1 MYSFVTAHLMWRGW
15 IQSRR
20 LDVEITMIGALISL
34 IVYVIIL
41 AVLYWLVNYVLDN
54 FPLPEPANR
63 IVRVAVVIII
73 VLAAIH
79 LVLGVFG
86 IAGFETPRLIRGM

>member
-1 MYSFVTAHLMWRGW
+1 
-15 IQSRR
+15 
-20 LDVEITMIGALISL
+20 MIGALISL

-41 AVLYWLVNYVLDN
+41 AALWWLVNYVLDN

-73 VLAAIH
+73 VLIAVYV
-79 LVLGVFG
+79 LLGVFG
-86 IAGFETPRLIRGM
+86 IAGIEGPPRLRGF